1 MKKYVNGEF
10 IDLTEDEIKQIQDLE
25 NFSGGGKSW

>member
-10 IDLTEDEIKQIQDLE
+10 IDLTEEEIKQIKDLE
-25 NFSGGGKSW
+25 NQSGGGN

>member
-10 IDLTEDEIKQIQDLE
+10 IDLTEEEIKQIKDLE
-25 NFSGGGKSW
+25 NQSGG

>member
-25 NFSGGGKSW
+25 NFSGG